1 MMHLNTMLKFS
12 KKRFTVKE
20 HITMSENLGDAIS
33 QLLMNDTKKV
43 VFNTRVRVELAKTA
57 ALVKNK
63 VRRAQIRFVDLSDN
77 GKLDETEKE
86 ERLVRIM
93 ELKEEY
99 EHLRF
104 RMFEPSFIDD
114 NTDSQKWRCIFR
126 TIRNKKTNLNILDFV
141 RIYNKWATVSADY
154 LILKALRDLEC
165 GDEKK
170 RSINQTVLAKEYEE
184 KIQNHEDLLESYLLD
199 LHYIAEELDRNCNIF
214 KLLEDIPK
222 MSL

>member
-1 MMHLNTMLKFS
+1 MMYLNTMLKFS

-63 VRRAQIRFVDLSDN
+63 VRRAQLRFVDLSDN

-99 EHLRF
+99 G
-104 RMFEPSFIDD
+104 
-114 NTDSQKWRCIFR
+114 
-126 TIRNKKTNLNILDFV
+126 KTVVVVTHESSVANMTE
-141 RIYNKWATVSADY
+141 RIIHIKDGIIS
-154 LILKALRDLEC
+154 
-165 GDEKK
+165 
-170 RSINQTVLAKEYEE
+170 
-184 KIQNHEDLLESYLLD
+184 
-199 LHYIAEELDRNCNIF
+199 
-214 KLLEDIPK
+214 DIVENMAHDK
-222 MSL
+222 NVTTFTK